1 MASARGDHG
10 TLGLSLPARA
20 EEFPEALS
28 ALEIEHILRWSL
40 LNSLRCGADVVL

>member
-1 MASARGDHG
+1 MALWDYRY
-10 TLGLSLPARA
+10 LGA

-40 LNSLRCGADVVL
+40 LNSLRYGADVVL